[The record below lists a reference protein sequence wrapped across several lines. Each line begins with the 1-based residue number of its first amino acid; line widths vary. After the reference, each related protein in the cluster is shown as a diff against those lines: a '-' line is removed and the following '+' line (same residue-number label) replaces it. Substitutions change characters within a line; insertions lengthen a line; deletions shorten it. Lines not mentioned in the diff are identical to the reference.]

1 MFKLDLE
8 KAEEPEIKL
17 PTSEGSLKRKK
28 EEGVVVI
35 VIYRICI
42 FNKNGWIT
50 GPVNK
55 GIDSFLSEILVH
67 AQHFEVYHCL
77 TEWQKPATKSF
88 TEK

>member
-17 PTSEGSLKRKK
+17 PTSGGSLKRKK
-28 EEGVVVI
+28 EEGVVVT

-50 GPVNK
+50 GPVN
-55 GIDSFLSEILVH
+55 SFLSEILVH

-77 TEWQKPATKSF
+77 TEWQKPTTKSF